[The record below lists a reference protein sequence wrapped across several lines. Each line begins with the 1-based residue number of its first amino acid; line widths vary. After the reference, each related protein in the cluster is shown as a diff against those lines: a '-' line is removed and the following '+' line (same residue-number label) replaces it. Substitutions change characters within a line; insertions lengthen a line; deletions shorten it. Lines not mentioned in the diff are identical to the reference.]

1 MQNKQGLGPGARLT
15 IAVSLCIL
23 VSFPFFLFYSKAL
36 PRLQA
41 LVQGKEMREKENIVT
56 MTRYVNTKCKKKL
69 NIVYLKTHK
78 VRDHPYITSYILEG
92 CLTPTHLLSSTVI
105 FWYILPPPTL

>member
-23 VSFPFFLFYSKAL
+23 VSFPFFLFYLKAL

-56 MTRYVNTKCKKKL
+56 MTRYVNMQCKNKF

-78 VRDHPYITSYILEG
+78 VRNHSSDE
-92 CLTPTHLLSSTVI
+92 THLHFNQSKM
-105 FWYILPPPTL
+105 ILKLYPREKN